1 MPHGKRTMYADTN
14 STAMLW
20 RGSLV
25 ESAKIIL
32 LTIGAAILY
41 GLVHDQITIRVCPE
55 YFTIAHPH
63 ILNTDSLT
71 LIALGWGVVATW
83 WGGLAAGIL
92 FAVAARAGSPEK
104 FTWRRF
110 VRLALVLLL
119 VMAVCATI
127 AGFLGHWLSSTG
139 QIPSVQ
145 AWGLMLPVEK
155 QPAFM
160 ADLFAHAISYL
171 VGGVGSVTIALA
183 IAWKRFSKHS

>member
-1 MPHGKRTMYADTN
+1 MGAKSSSTITPSRTHF
-14 STAMLW
+14 
-20 RGSLV
+20 V
-25 ESAKIIL
+25 EAAKIVL
-32 LTIGAAILY
+32 LAIGAAILY
-41 GLVHDQITIRVCPE
+41 GIVHDQVTIRMCPE
-55 YFTIAHPH
+55 YFTVAHPH

-92 FAVAARAGSPEK
+92 FVLAARVGSQGK

-110 VRLALVLLL
+110 VRPVLVLLV
-119 VMAVCATI
+119 VMAACATS
-127 AGFLGHWLSSTG
+127 AGFIGHWLSSTG

-145 AWGLMLPVEK
+145 AWGSMLPVEK
-155 QPAFM
+155 QAGFM

-183 IAWKRFSKHS
+183 VAWQRFAEHG